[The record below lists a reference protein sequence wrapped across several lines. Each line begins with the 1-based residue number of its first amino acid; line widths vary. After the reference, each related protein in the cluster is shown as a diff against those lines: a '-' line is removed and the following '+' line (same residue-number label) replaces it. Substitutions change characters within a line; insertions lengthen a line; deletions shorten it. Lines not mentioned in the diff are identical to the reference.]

1 MTALAAV
8 WPRSGRLEA
17 WGAFPAV
24 PDLLARGAAD
34 GVGSLYGQ
42 MHDRGEVATYPGRV
56 TPVSAFLRDCAARLA
71 GERVIAAGADRFRK
85 AEAIQ
90 ALEAARLNWPMAW
103 RGQGASAVADG
114 SHDVRALQKRV
125 IGRRFAAAPSLL
137 MASAISES
145 AIDFDALGNPR
156 LDKGRARGRI
166 DALSAAV
173 IAAGLAELTENRPR
187 RRWRYAG
194 AA

>member
-1 MTALAAV
+1 
-8 WPRSGRLEA
+8 
-17 WGAFPAV
+17 
-24 PDLLARGAAD
+24 
-34 GVGSLYGQ
+34 
-42 MHDRGEVATYPGRV
+42 MHDRGELATYAGRV
-56 TPVSAFLRDCAARLA
+56 TPVSAFLRDCADRLA
-71 GERVIAAGADRFRK
+71 GERVLSAGADRFRK

-90 ALEAARLNWPMAW
+90 ALESARLNWPMQW

-114 SHDVRALQKRV
+114 SHDVRAFQKRV
-125 IGRRFAAAPSLL
+125 IGRRLAAAPSLM

-145 AIDFDALGNPR
+145 AIDYDALGNPR

-173 IAAGLAELTENRPR
+173 IGAGLAEIHENKPR